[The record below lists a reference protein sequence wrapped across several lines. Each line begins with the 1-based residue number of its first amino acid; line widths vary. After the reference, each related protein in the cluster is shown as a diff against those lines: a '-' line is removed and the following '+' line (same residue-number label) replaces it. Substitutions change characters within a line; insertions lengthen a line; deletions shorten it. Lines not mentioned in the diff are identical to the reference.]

1 MARHA
6 TDATSLLVRYAAQHR
21 DPRNIATHLAGIP
34 LIVFALGAL
43 LSQPALWALSTPWGA
58 AGLTPAVLVWLATTL
73 WYLSRG
79 LPGLGVAVSA
89 ANGALL
95 CAAALLLSNEG
106 SSAWL
111 SWGLAALAL
120 GWCCQWVGHYYEGP
134 KPATTLNLSGL
145 LTGPMFVV
153 AEALFAMGC
162 LRRLKADIER
172 QAGPTQ
178 VRNLAMPAG

>member
-43 LSQPALWALSTPWGA
+43 LSHPALLALSTPWGA
-58 AGLTPAVLVWLATTL
+58 ASLTPAVLVWLASTA

-95 CAAALLLSNEG
+95 CASALLLPDDG
-106 SSAWL
+106 SGAWL
-111 SWGLAALAL
+111 SWGLAAFAL

-134 KPATTLNLSGL
+134 KPAPAINPSGL

-153 AEALFAMGC
+153 AEALFALGC

>member
-111 SWGLAALAL
+111 SWGLS
-120 GWCCQWVGHYYEGP
+120 
-134 KPATTLNLSGL
+134 PAS
-145 LTGPMFVV
+145 
-153 AEALFAMGC
+153 
-162 LRRLKADIER
+162 
-172 QAGPTQ
+172 
-178 VRNLAMPAG
+178 